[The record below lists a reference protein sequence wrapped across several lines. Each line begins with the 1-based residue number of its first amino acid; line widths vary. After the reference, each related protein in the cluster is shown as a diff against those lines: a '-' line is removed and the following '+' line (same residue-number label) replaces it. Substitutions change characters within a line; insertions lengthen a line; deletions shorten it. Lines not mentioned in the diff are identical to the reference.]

1 MSLHVSDVGNLKP
14 GDHTTNGTHPW
25 KSKTAF
31 LMSNLNTSSILA
43 DYISESMCSLSC
55 LLSAPCV
62 LSTQPHGSRV
72 LQKH

>member
-31 LMSNLNTSSILA
+31 FMSNLNTSSILA
-43 DYISESMCSLSC
+43 DYLREY
-55 LLSAPCV
+55 V
-62 LSTQPHGSRV
+62 FTFLSTISTLCIIDSATR
-72 LQKH
+72 